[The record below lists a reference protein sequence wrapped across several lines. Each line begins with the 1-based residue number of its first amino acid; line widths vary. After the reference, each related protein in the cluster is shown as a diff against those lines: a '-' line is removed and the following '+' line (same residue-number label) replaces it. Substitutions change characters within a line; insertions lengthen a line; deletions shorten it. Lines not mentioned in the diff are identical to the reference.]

1 MKKIVVNDTNVFIDL
16 FNVGLLERFFSLPW
30 EVHTTEFV
38 MLELTREGQ
47 HDSVSQYKDNGLL
60 HIPVFDEPVMYEI
73 IKLYQQ
79 QKDKTNVSLTDC
91 TVWYY
96 AKQNNYTLLTGD
108 RKLRNASLIDGV
120 EVHGI
125 LYVIDQL
132 VEEGILAKRIAIS
145 KLKQL
150 EKSNPRL
157 PQDEIEKHLKLWKK
171 EIKQE
176 GGCLCRYNTSWV
188 KKSSHYWQI
197 T

>member
-16 FNVGLLERFFSLPW
+16 FNVGLLEGFFSLPW

-47 HDSVSQYKDNGLL
+47 HDSISQFVENGLL
-60 HIPVFDEPVMYEI
+60 HIPVFNGSVMSEI
-73 IKLYQQ
+73 LELYQQ
-79 QKDKTNVSLTDC
+79 LRNKTNVSLTDY

-96 AKQNNYTLLTGD
+96 AKCNSYTLLTGD

-125 LYVIDQL
+125 IYVIDQL
-132 VEEGILAKRIAIS
+132 VDEGILAKRIAIS

-150 EKSNPRL
+150 RKSNPRL
-157 PQDEIEKHLKLWKK
+157 PKEEIEKR
-171 EIKQE
+171 IKQWE
-176 GGCLCRYNTSWV
+176 
-188 KKSSHYWQI
+188 KK
-197 T
+197 

>member
-60 HIPVFDEPVMYEI
+60 HIPVFDEPVIYEI

-157 PQDEIEKHLKLWKK
+157 PQDEIEKRLKLWKK

-176 GGCLCRYNTSWV
+176 GGCL
-188 KKSSHYWQI
+188 
-197 T
+197 

>member
-60 HIPVFDEPVMYEI
+60 HI

-157 PQDEIEKHLKLWKK
+157 PQDEIEKRLKLWKK

-176 GGCLCRYNTSWV
+176 GGCL
-188 KKSSHYWQI
+188 
-197 T
+197 